1 MNSNICNHCGGEYEY
16 RGGRWICRWCGSYKQ
31 ESVSSEEEVLLYGSY
46 QKLRLT
52 EFIEAESEFDDFIQK
67 YPENPSGYWGRL
79 MARYAIKYEQDFD
92 GRMIPTCYATS
103 IGRVTSASDYKKAL
117 QYADAENRAYY
128 KSQAEY
134 IERVRKVWLEKA
146 QQEPPYDIFLC
157 YKDSDLAQNIERTK
171 DSYAAQELYTL
182 LTDMGFRVFY
192 SRVSLRG
199 KVGEKYEPY
208 IFHAL
213 STAKVMIVY
222 ASNPDYIRSTW
233 MKNEWMRYTKQ
244 IREGKKKPE
253 SLLIACDGFSPD
265 EVPTALSSMPCFRA
279 EERAFYGELKKT
291 VNQLFGRKKKQV
303 VSGARMKLRKFL
315 IGFFSILTLLS
326 IQLML
331 GAFDL
336 AAYLGGTAQIV
347 ISVIG
352 VLLPLPP
359 LLFLILNIRFVCKHT
374 AADQTRRIG

>member
-1 MNSNICNHCGGEYEY
+1 MNSNICNHCGGDYEY

-146 QQEPPYDIFLC
+146 QQEQPYDIFLC

-265 EVPTALSSMPCFRA
+265 ELPTALAAMPCFRA

>member
-31 ESVSSEEEVLLYGSY
+31 ESVSSEEEVLLYGAY

-103 IGRVTSASDYKKAL
+103 IGSITSASDYKKAL

-134 IERVRKVWLEKA
+134 VERVRKVWLEKA

-244 IREGKKKPE
+244 IRESKKKPE

-265 EVPTALSSMPCFRA
+265 ELPTALAAMPCFRA
-279 EERAFYGELKKT
+279 EERAFYGELKKM

-303 VSGARMKLRKFL
+303 VSGARMKLSKVL
-315 IGFFSILTLLS
+315 IGFFGILTLLS

>member
-1 MNSNICNHCGGEYEY
+1 
-16 RGGRWICRWCGSYKQ
+16 
-31 ESVSSEEEVLLYGSY
+31 
-46 QKLRLT
+46 
-52 EFIEAESEFDDFIQK
+52 
-67 YPENPSGYWGRL
+67 
-79 MARYAIKYEQDFD
+79 
-92 GRMIPTCYATS
+92 
-103 IGRVTSASDYKKAL
+103 
-117 QYADAENRAYY
+117 
-128 KSQAEY
+128 
-134 IERVRKVWLEKA
+134 
-146 QQEPPYDIFLC
+146 
-157 YKDSDLAQNIERTK
+157 
-171 DSYAAQELYTL
+171 
-182 LTDMGFRVFY
+182 MGFRVFY

-265 EVPTALSSMPCFRA
+265 ELPTALAAMPCFRA

-303 VSGARMKLRKFL
+303 VSGARMKLSKVL